1 MSDALALMNRLLV
14 AEVRRLEGEVA
25 QYRQLLGQA
34 VDRLEQENA
43 DMERYLRMR
52 RAARQAA
59 RGMSETP
66 GMGA

>member
-34 VDRLEQENA
+34 ADRLERENA

-59 RGMSETP
+59 DALRETP
-66 GMGA
+66 GKRA